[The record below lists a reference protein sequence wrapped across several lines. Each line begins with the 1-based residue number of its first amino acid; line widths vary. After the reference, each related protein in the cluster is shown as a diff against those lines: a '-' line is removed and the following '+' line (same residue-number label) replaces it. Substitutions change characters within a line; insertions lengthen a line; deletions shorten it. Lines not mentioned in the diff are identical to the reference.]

1 MQYDAHK
8 HIWWA
13 NLGKFFQTSR
23 KKRRDTKK
31 KEKRQRKIKATR
43 KERAASVRAAIKAE
57 LNTATCDKATL
68 RARVSTQV
76 GFSLEDKFWRYVFE
90 QKLQKE
96 IQAQRVQKKAKVSL
110 QVGIQQGSTEEEA
123 PAASDCERA
132 AASPSPSPKLKLL
145 YEQRECSSEKG
156 TVGASGRAAAEER
169 AASYERA
176 RPSSAREREPRDC
189 DQDLDKCS
197 TFIHASLPSRTEK
210 NN

>member
-1 MQYDAHK
+1 MVC
-8 HIWWA
+8 
-13 NLGKFFQTSR
+13 FR
-23 KKRRDTKK
+23 KKTPEGDSSPAC
-31 KEKRQRKIKATR
+31 E
-43 KERAASVRAAIKAE
+43 
-57 LNTATCDKATL
+57 N
-68 RARVSTQV
+68 
-76 GFSLEDKFWRYVFE
+76 
-90 QKLQKE
+90 
-96 IQAQRVQKKAKVSL
+96 KAKVSL

-132 AASPSPSPKLKLL
+132 AASPSPSPKPKHL